1 MDTTFWQGK
10 RVLLTGHTG
19 FKGSWLSL
27 WFQLVGVELLGYA
40 LEPPTNPNLFEVARV
55 AEGMT
60 SKIGDICDREQLQ
73 HVIANFQPEIVIH
86 MAAQSVVRSSYVD
99 PVFTYN
105 TNVMGTVNLFEAIRQ
120 VGGVRAVVNIT
131 SDKCYENR
139 EWVWGYREND
149 PLGGYDPYSS
159 SKACAELVTTAYRNS
174 FFHPSDYTEH
184 GVAIASARAGNVIGG
199 GDWTPD
205 GLVADIVKSLL
216 NQQPVSIRN
225 PYATRPWQHVLDALN
240 GYLTLVEQLYNKG
253 PAFAQ
258 AWNFGPYE
266 SAVKPV
272 GWLVEQLLSRW
283 GENST
288 WEQDKAHQP
297 HEANALSLD
306 CSKARL
312 KLGWEPKLSLEEALV
327 QIIGWTKSYQAGD
340 DMQQVTKASIHQ
352 FMNLSS

>member
-27 WFQLVGVELLGYA
+27 WLQSAGVELLGYA
-40 LEPPTNPNLFEVARV
+40 LQPPTSPNLFEVARI

-60 SKIGDICDREQLQ
+60 SVIGDICDYGHLRE
-73 HVIANFQPEIVIH
+73 VVADFQPQIIIH
-86 MAAQSVVRSSYVD
+86 MAAQSVVRSSYTD
-99 PVFTYN
+99 PLFTYN
-105 TNVMGTVNLFEAIRQ
+105 TNVMGTVNLLEAIRQ
-120 VGGVRAVVNIT
+120 VGGVRVVVNVT

-139 EWVWGYREND
+139 EWVWGYRENE

-159 SKACAELVTTAYRNS
+159 SKACSELVTSSYRNS
-174 FFHPSDYTEH
+174 FFHPSEYAEH

-205 GLVADIVKSLL
+205 GLVSDIIKSLL
-216 NQQPVSIRN
+216 NEQPILIRN

-240 GYLTLVEQLYNKG
+240 GYMTLAEHLYNNG
-253 PAFAQ
+253 AAFAE

-266 SAVKPV
+266 SSIKPV
-272 GWLVEQLLSRW
+272 GWLVEQLLSLW
-283 GENST
+283 GENAS

-312 KLGWEPKLSLEEALV
+312 KLGWEPKLSLAAALE
-327 QIIGWTKSYQAGD
+327 QIIVWTKSYQAGD
-340 DMQQVTKASIHQ
+340 DMQQVTRASIHR
-352 FMNLSS
+352 FMTSS

>member
-27 WFQLVGVELLGYA
+27 WLQSVGAELLGYA
-40 LEPPTNPNLFEVARV
+40 LQPPTNPNLFEVARV

-60 SKIGDICDREQLQ
+60 SVIGDVCDREHLRAVVADFRPQ
-73 HVIANFQPEIVIH
+73 IVVH
-86 MAAQSVVRSSYVD
+86 MAAQSVVRSSYAD

-105 TNVMGTVNLFEAIRQ
+105 TNVMGTVNLLEAIRQ
-120 VGGVRAVVNIT
+120 VGGVRVVVNVT

-159 SKACAELVTTAYRNS
+159 SKACSELVTTSYRNS
-174 FFHPSDYTEH
+174 FFHPSEYTEH
-184 GVAIASARAGNVIGG
+184 GLAIASARAGNVIGG

-205 GLVADIVKSLL
+205 GLVSDIIKSLL
-216 NQQPVSIRN
+216 TQQPILIRN

-240 GYLTLVEQLYNKG
+240 GYMTLAEHLYNNG
-253 PAFAQ
+253 AAFAE

-266 SAVKPV
+266 SSIKPV
-272 GWLVEQLLSRW
+272 GWLVEQLLSLW
-283 GENST
+283 GENAS

-306 CSKARL
+306 CSKARF
-312 KLGWEPKLSLEEALV
+312 KLGWEPKLSLAEALE
-327 QIIGWTKSYQAGD
+327 QIIVWTKSYQAGD
-340 DMQQVTKASIHQ
+340 NMQQVTRAAIHQ
-352 FMNLSS
+352 FMASS